1 MYPLSGETPGVTHF
15 IGVLEVLSRAQ
26 PAAAAAAAAAA
37 TAAMG
42 EMAAASS
49 AGSALLSTGNVLGE
63 NSSGLEAGASEG
75 ETSSD
80 STSSSAKRLAVSG
93 R

>member
-15 IGVLEVLSRAQ
+15 IGVLEVLSSAQ
-26 PAAAAAAAAAA
+26 PAAVAA

-49 AGSALLSTGNVLGE
+49 AGSALFSTGTVLGE

-80 STSSSAKRLAVSG
+80 STSSSAKRQANSG